1 MRLFTAPESQ
11 ENIAELLFEWTQE
24 DETWLLEEF
33 GRIPL
38 FEDMVSYIQTYEG
51 MGCEFNVWF
60 YGDLPVAIT
69 AVLDDA
75 PSNQKSW
82 LGTIVVHPMKRRSGI
97 GRSVILTLLSNKNNV
112 VFSGIPYDLNEWSL
126 FLGKC
131 GFEQY
136 GIEEEGKK
144 YLILVHPNG

>member
-1 MRLFTAPESQ
+1 MLAAPESQ
-11 ENIAELLFEWTQE
+11 ENIAELLFDWTQE
-24 DETWLLEEF
+24 DETWLLTEF
-33 GRIPL
+33 GRNPL
-38 FEDMVSYIQTYEG
+38 FEDMISYIQTYEG

-75 PSNQKSW
+75 PSNQKPW
-82 LGTIVVHPMKRRSGI
+82 LGTIVVHPMKRKSGI
-97 GRSVILTLLSNKNNV
+97 GCSVIRTLLGEKNDV
-112 VFSGIPYDLNEWSL
+112 VFLGIPYELNEWSL

>member
-1 MRLFTAPESQ
+1 MRLIAGPESQ
-11 ENIAELLFEWTQE
+11 ENIAELLFDWAQE
-24 DETWLLEEF
+24 DETWLLAEF

-38 FEDMVSYIQTYEG
+38 FEDMISYVQTYEG
-51 MGCEFNVWF
+51 MGCEFNVWLHE
-60 YGDLPVAIT
+60 DLPVAIT

-82 LGTIVVHPMKRRSGI
+82 LGTIVVHPLKRKKSI
-97 GRSVILTLLSNKNNV
+97 GRSVIRTLLSEKSDV
-112 VFSGIPYDLNEWSL
+112 VFSGIPYDLNDWSL

-144 YLILVHPNG
+144 HLILVHPNG